1 MAGYYHPIDEDDD
14 YVSRSHDKREAEAV
28 QAVGEKLIELRPEQ
42 LAQLDLPE
50 SLVDAILEAKRLTS
64 HGALRRQKQY
74 IGKLMRQ
81 VELEPIQAKFAEWEF
96 SSRAHLAVFH
106 RLERWRDQLLVDDLA
121 LGELLEAYPELDM
134 QHIRGLIRNARKEQ
148 ATNKPPKS
156 SRELFQYLRSL
167 AEAQ

>member
-14 YVSRSHDKREAEAV
+14 YVSRSHDKREAEAA
-28 QAVGEKLIELRPEQ
+28 QELGEKLIELRPEQ
-42 LAQLDLPE
+42 LKQLDIPE
-50 SLVDAILEAKRLTS
+50 RLVEAVLEAKRLNN

-96 SSRAHLAVFH
+96 SSKAQLAIFH
-106 RLERWRDQLLVDDLA
+106 RLERWRDQLLVDDSVLE
-121 LGELLEAYPELDM
+121 ELLEAYPSLDR
-134 QHIRGLIRNARKEQ
+134 QHIRGLVRNARKEQ
-148 ATNKPPKS
+148 AASKPPKS

>member
-28 QAVGEKLIELRPEQ
+28 QAWGEKLITLRVEQ
-42 LAQLDLPE
+42 LEQLDLPE
-50 SLVDAILEAKRLTS
+50 SLVDAVLEAKRLSS

-81 VELEPIQAKFAEWEF
+81 VELEPIQAKFSEWEF
-96 SSRAHLAVFH
+96 NSRAHLAVFH
-106 RLERWRDQLLVDDLA
+106 RLERWRDQLLVDDGA
-121 LGELLEAYPELDM
+121 ITELLEVYPELDM
-134 QHIRGLIRNARKEQ
+134 QHLRGLIRNARKEQ

>member
-14 YVSRSHDKREAEAV
+14 YVSRTHDKREAEEA
-28 QAVGEKLIELRPEQ
+28 QDIGEQLIELRLEQ
-42 LAQLDLPE
+42 LKELALPE
-50 SLVDAILEAKRLTS
+50 SLFDAVLEAKRLTS

-96 SSRAHLAVFH
+96 NSRAHLAVFH
-106 RLERWRDQLLVDDLA
+106 RLERWRDQLLVDDA
-121 LGELLEAYPELDM
+121 VLGELLETYPALDM

-148 ATNKPPKS
+148 TANKPPKS

-167 AEAQ
+167 AEAK

>member
-1 MAGYYHPIDEDDD
+1 MAGYYHPVDEDDD
-14 YVSRSHDKREAEAV
+14 YVSRSHDKREAEEAQV
-28 QAVGEKLIELRPEQ
+28 LGEKLINLRPEQ

-50 SLVDAILEAKRLTS
+50 RLVDAVLEAKRLNN

-106 RLERWRDQLLVDDLA
+106 RLERLRDQLLLDDTA
-121 LGELLEAYPELDM
+121 LSELFEAYPQLDR
-134 QHIRGLIRNARKEQ
+134 QHLRGLIRNARKEQ
-148 ATNKPPKS
+148 AMNKPPKS

-167 AEAQ
+167 VEAE

>member
-42 LAQLDLPE
+42 LAELDLPE

-106 RLERWRDQLLVDDLA
+106 RLERWRDQLLVDDAA
-121 LGELLEAYPELDM
+121 LGELLEAYPQLDM

-148 ATNKPPKS
+148 TANKPPKS

-167 AEAQ
+167 AEA